1 MAKGSGDF
9 RTKELSGFRFVKAE
23 EENEYF
29 LCFNAVIELHLSEN
43 PEFAEGLEKANNKV
57 IARLG
62 FKKDGKPIL
71 DEDGFEEIFYFMSED
86 RSVELQTAD

>member
-1 MAKGSGDF
+1 M
-9 RTKELSGFRFVKAE
+9 
-23 EENEYF
+23 
-29 LCFNAVIELHLSEN
+29 IELHLSEN